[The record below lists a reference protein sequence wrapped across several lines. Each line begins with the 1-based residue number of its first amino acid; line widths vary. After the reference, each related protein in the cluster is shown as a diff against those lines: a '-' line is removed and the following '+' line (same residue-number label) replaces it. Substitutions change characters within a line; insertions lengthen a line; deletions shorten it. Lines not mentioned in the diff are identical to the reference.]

1 MTDNANSTAPQSDAL
16 SASPSASRNGA
27 RRPTQHDVARLAGV
41 SRGTVS
47 YVVNGLADG
56 NVPISP
62 ETQARVWAAVE
73 QLGYVPDA
81 GARAL
86 RSGSSQTIALVLPDL
101 NNPHFWETA
110 AGVEQEARAAGYRL
124 LFSSMALNE
133 QYGEDIFKDLS
144 GRRIDGVI
152 LMGSITDHSKES
164 EKTLEHC
171 LKRGLPIV
179 EILDRLRRHPRVDY
193 VKCDYGSVTREGIE
207 HLVMLGHRRIGMI
220 YGVAQTLL
228 AEDRLRAY
236 QSAHQ
241 IAGIPLD
248 DALTAFC
255 GPEIEDG
262 YQAALRMLQLEER
275 PTAIIAIN
283 DLMAIATMR
292 AAADL
297 NLRVPDDLS
306 VIGFDDISL
315 AKYLTPRLTT
325 ATKDAVQL
333 GRAAARLVLQRLH
346 EPSLPHQIVQLPAR
360 LIIRDSMAPP
370 PTPNITGVS
379 RDAPEGAS
387 KGRLEPIKEALSIS
401 TE

>member
-1 MTDNANSTAPQSDAL
+1 MTDSENSSSPQSA
-16 SASPSASRNGA
+16 AHSASRNGT

-86 RSGSSQTIALVLPDL
+86 RSGSSQTIALVIPDL

-144 GRRIDGVI
+144 GRRIDAVI

-164 EKTLEHC
+164 EKTLDLA
-171 LKRGLPIV
+171 LKRGLPII
-179 EILDRLRRHPRVDY
+179 EIHDRERRHPRVDCVISNY
-193 VKCDYGSVTREGIE
+193 SNATREVIA
-207 HLVMLGHRRIGMI
+207 HLLGLGHTRIGLL
-220 YGVAQTLL
+220 YGVAQTML
-228 AEDRLRAY
+228 AEDRLIPYRESLQA
-236 QSAHQ
+236 
-241 IAGIPLD
+241 AGIPVDESLI
-248 DALTAFC
+248 AYC
-255 GPEIEDG
+255 GPEVEEG
-262 YQAALRMLQLEER
+262 YQAARTLLARADR

-283 DLMAIATMR
+283 DLMSIATLR
-292 AAADL
+292 AAADFA
-297 NLRVPDDLS
+297 LRVPDDLS
-306 VIGFDDISL
+306 VVGFDDILLSR
-315 AKYLTPRLTT
+315 YMTPRLTT
-325 ATKDAVQL
+325 ATKDTLEL
-333 GRAAARLVLQRLH
+333 GRAATRVALNRVL
-346 EPSLPHQIVQLPAR
+346 EPNQPRQVVHFPTR
-360 LIIRDSMAPP
+360 LIIRDSTAPA
-370 PTPNITGVS
+370 PNASAT
-379 RDAPEGAS
+379 GAS
-387 KGRLEPIKEALSIS
+387 NGKFEQTKEALSVS
-401 TE
+401 TD